1 MQITVI
7 RGSESAVNEGKM
19 SSLPVIVG
27 NEDKSLRLLDE
38 LRPFSKRK
46 DTISYSFGNVY
57 LLAEQRLKWNVVRQ
71 NGNNFLS
78 LIE

>member
-1 MQITVI
+1 
-7 RGSESAVNEGKM
+7 M
-19 SSLPVIVG
+19 STI
-27 NEDKSLRLLDE
+27 EKKARDLLI